1 VAKRKSKTKPTKAGP
16 KTGSIAAY
24 TMYGLDWLRTDVR
37 VFWDGVASR
46 LRDAG
51 MSDVPS
57 RLTWKMPEVEQ
68 WHAPNLLLGQ
78 TCGYPLM
85 KGLTGDVR
93 LVVTPSYIAPF
104 VEGTSYAS
112 LIVVAKDSGITSL
125 AQLKGGIAVV
135 NGITSH
141 SGYNAFRRLVADY
154 VHQEHPMRLQSRDRG
169 GQVKY
174 FSEVIVS
181 GKHHHSLAY
190 LASGKADVASIDAV
204 SFHLI
209 SKGRPELTD
218 AVKVLTTTLPAP
230 GLPLITAGTR
240 SDDELRT
247 LRAALLDTLGDAEI
261 RSALKNLGING
272 FQVLGRDAYQ
282 RTLEIEREAEDLG
295 YPVLV

>member
-1 VAKRKSKTKPTKAGP
+1 M
-16 KTGSIAAY
+16 IAAY
-24 TMYGLDWLRTDVR
+24 TMYGLDWLRDDVR
-37 VFWDGVASR
+37 VFWAGVASR

-57 RLTWKMPEVEQ
+57 RLTWKMPEIEQ

-78 TCGYPLM
+78 TCGYPMM
-85 KGLTGDVR
+85 KGITGDLR
-93 LVVTPSYIAPF
+93 LVLTPSYDAPF
-104 VEGTSYAS
+104 VNGTSYAS
-112 LIVVAKDSGITSL
+112 LIVVAKDSAVTSL

-141 SGYNAFRRLVADY
+141 SGYNAFRHLVAEY
-154 VHQEHPMRLQSRDRG
+154 VHQEQTDRLQSPDRV
-169 GQVKY
+169 GQVK
-174 FSEVIVS
+174 FFADVIVS
-181 GKHHHSLAY
+181 GKHHHSLACV
-190 LASGKADVASIDAV
+190 ASGKADVAAIDAV

-209 SKGRPELTD
+209 SKGMPELTD

-240 SDDELRT
+240 TDADLCL
-247 LRAALLDTLGDAEI
+247 LRATLMDTLGDIEI
-261 RSALKNLGING
+261 RPALANLGISG

-295 YPVLV
+295 YPVLA